1 MNRWDERYSAE
12 DYAYGPEPN
21 DFLAAHAHK
30 LPAGR
35 ILCLA
40 EGEGRNAVFLASLGY
55 QVTAVDQSAVGM
67 RKARKLAEQKGVTI
81 DTIVADLA
89 EFAIARNTWDGIVS
103 ISAHVSGSI
112 RKGLHHRVVAGLKP
126 GGVFLLE
133 AYTPRQLE
141 TAGKGGP
148 GPDQRERF
156 MTLAELHQELDG
168 LDFEIARE
176 TEREVNEGTYHSGP
190 GAVVQIIARKPA
202 TANHSA

>member
-1 MNRWDERYSAE
+1 MNRWDERYAAE
-12 DYAYGPEPN
+12 DYAYGTEPN

-40 EGEGRNAVFLASLGY
+40 EGEGRNAVFLASQGY
-55 QVTAVDQSAVGM
+55 DVTAVDQSSVGM
-67 RKARKLAEQKGVTI
+67 GKARRLAEQKGVTI
-81 DTIVADLA
+81 ETIVSDLA
-89 EFAIARNTWDGIVS
+89 EFPIEPGSWDGIVS
-103 ISAHVSGSI
+103 ISAHVPGAV
-112 RKGLHHRVVAGLKP
+112 RRALHRRVVRGLKP

-148 GPDQRERF
+148 GPEQRERF
-156 MTLAELHQELDG
+156 MTLADLHEELDG

-176 TEREVNEGTYHSGP
+176 TERVVNEGKYHSGP
-190 GAVVQIIARKPA
+190 GAVVQILARKP
-202 TANHSA
+202 HE

>member
-12 DYAYGPEPN
+12 DYAYGTEPN

-55 QVTAVDQSAVGM
+55 EVTAVDQSAAGM
-67 RKARKLAEQKGVTI
+67 DKARKLAKQKSATI
-81 DTIVADLA
+81 ETIVADLD
-89 EFAIARNTWDGIVS
+89 EFPIEPGTWDGIVS
-103 ISAHVSGSI
+103 ISAHMPGAI
-112 RKGLHHRVVAGLKP
+112 RQYLHHRVVQGLKP

-133 AYTPRQLE
+133 AYTPRQLDMS
-141 TAGKGGP
+141 GKGGP
-148 GPDQRERF
+148 GVEQRDLF
-156 MTLAELHQELDG
+156 MTLADLHEELEG

-176 TEREVNEGTYHSGP
+176 TEREINEGKYHSGP
-190 GAVVQIIARKPA
+190 GAVVQILARKPRK
-202 TANHSA
+202 